1 MFEIGGTHLITINL
15 SPDQKLVIEIFE
27 MRDTT
32 HFGCVLGV
40 NQVPED
46 DFPIEKRSFP
56 FPELF
61 HVPFLGTG
69 EQKKLTRVAPGRP
82 RSPAQPWSPCGH
94 FFKSPLTSLTSQAP
108 TKNII
113 RWNPFSGEPYP
124 YHPMIQLIQCLC
136 CSKTGWHISDPLPC
150 KSPCSAA
157 ARMSQ
162 LSLARSNL
170 GGKQSRKALDRCD
183 RCDGCDRKTDIIVL

>member
-15 SPDQKLVIEIFE
+15 SPDPKLVIE

-46 DFPIEKRSFP
+46 DFPIEKWSFP

-69 EQKKLTRVAPGRP
+69 EQKELTRVAPGRP

-94 FFKSPLTSLTSQAP
+94 FFKSPLTSQAP
-108 TKNII
+108 FKHHPLILSVVNHTHII
-113 RWNPFSGEPYP
+113 
-124 YHPMIQLIQCLC
+124 Q
-136 CSKTGWHISDPLPC
+136 
-150 KSPCSAA
+150 
-157 ARMSQ
+157 
-162 LSLARSNL
+162 
-170 GGKQSRKALDRCD
+170 
-183 RCDGCDRKTDIIVL
+183 